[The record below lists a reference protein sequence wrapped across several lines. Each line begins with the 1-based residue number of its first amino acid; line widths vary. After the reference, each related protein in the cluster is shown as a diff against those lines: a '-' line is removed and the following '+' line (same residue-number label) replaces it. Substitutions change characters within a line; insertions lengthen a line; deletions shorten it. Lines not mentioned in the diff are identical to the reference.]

1 MSPDAPLVF
10 VVDDN
15 EATRD
20 TLVPMIQSH
29 GWVTECLASVEAF
42 LARPALARPGC
53 LILEVSQ
60 ALLDGLAFQKLTAD
74 RRDTSIVFTS
84 SQRDIAMTVR
94 AMKAGAVDLLTRP
107 VASEAVRG
115 AITVAIDRSRQ
126 LLAQEMAIRSLRLRY
141 GSLSTREREV
151 LCLVVAGLLNKQ
163 IGAELG
169 ISEITVKAHRGR
181 MMRKMEAAT
190 LAELLSMAGR
200 LKLDRPASHPG
211 HYTWPLARDS
221 VSRLAELAA
230 SLTGARAAF

>member
-1 MSPDAPLVF
+1 MSPDDPLVF
-10 VVDDN
+10 VVGDN

-20 TLVPMIQSH
+20 TLVPLIQSQ

-42 LARPALARPGC
+42 LARPALERPAC

-60 ALLDGLAFQKLTAD
+60 ALLDGLSFQKLTAD

-107 VASEAVRG
+107 FASEAIHG
-115 AITVAIDRSRQ
+115 AIRAAVDRSRQ
-126 LLAQEMAIRSLRLRY
+126 LLAQEMATRSLRLRY

-181 MMRKMEAAT
+181 MMRKMAAAT
-190 LAELLSMAGR
+190 LADLVSMAGR
-200 LKLDRPASHPG
+200 LRLERPASHPG
-211 HYTWPLARDS
+211 HYTWPLARDGAA
-221 VSRLAELAA
+221 RLAELAA
-230 SLTGARAAF
+230 TLAGVRTAY

>member
-1 MSPDAPLVF
+1 MSPDDPRVF

-20 TLVPMIQSH
+20 TLVSMIQSH
-29 GWVTECLASVEAF
+29 GWVTECFASLEAF
-42 LARPALARPGC
+42 LARPALARPAC
-53 LILEVSQ
+53 LVLEVSQ
-60 ALLDGLAFQKLTAD
+60 ALLDGVAFQKLTAD
-74 RRDTSIVFTS
+74 RRDTSVVFTS

-107 VASEAVRG
+107 VASESIRG
-115 AITVAIDRSRQ
+115 AIKAAVDRSRR

-141 GSLSTREREV
+141 ESLSPREREV
-151 LCLVVAGLLNKQ
+151 LGLVVEGLLNKQ
-163 IGAELG
+163 IGAKLG

-190 LAELLSMAGR
+190 LADLLSMAGKLR
-200 LKLDRPASHPG
+200 LERPASHPG
-211 HYTWPLARDS
+211 HLTWPLAHDG

-230 SLTGARAAF
+230 SLAGARTAY

>member
-1 MSPDAPLVF
+1 MSPDDPRVF

-20 TLVPMIQSH
+20 TLVSMIQSH
-29 GWVTECLASVEAF
+29 GWVTECLASLEAF
-42 LARPALARPGC
+42 LARPALARPAC
-53 LILEVSQ
+53 LVLEVSQ
-60 ALLDGLAFQKLTAD
+60 ALLDGVAFQKLTAD
-74 RRDTSIVFTS
+74 RRDTSVVFTS

-107 VASEAVRG
+107 VASESIRG
-115 AITVAIDRSRQ
+115 AIKAAVDRSRR

-141 GSLSTREREV
+141 ESLSPREREV
-151 LCLVVAGLLNKQ
+151 LGLVVEGLLNKQ
-163 IGAELG
+163 IGAKLG

-190 LAELLSMAGR
+190 LADLLSMAGKLR
-200 LKLDRPASHPG
+200 LERPASHPG
-211 HYTWPLARDS
+211 HLTWPLAHDG

-230 SLTGARAAF
+230 SLAGARTAY